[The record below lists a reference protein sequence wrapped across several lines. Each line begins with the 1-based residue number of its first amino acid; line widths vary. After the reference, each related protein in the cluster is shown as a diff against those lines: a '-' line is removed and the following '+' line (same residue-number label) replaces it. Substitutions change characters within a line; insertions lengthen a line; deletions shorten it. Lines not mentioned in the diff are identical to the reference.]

1 MQADGELLKIGRVL
15 IPFFSSFRMMPDSV
29 FHELIERLRRGDVAA
44 ADELYR
50 GYGEQLR
57 RMVRIHLT
65 DSRLRRRIDSADI
78 CQSVFGNFFLRMAL
92 GQFDIPSTTDL
103 LHLLK
108 AMARNRVAHH
118 AKKQRAARR
127 DVRRDVPV
135 AVDDLDLPATDE
147 SPSQII
153 ASQDLITAFFQ
164 RLDDENRAIADQ
176 RRQGRGWDE
185 IGTAL
190 GRSGEAVRKQYQRAL
205 QRISH
210 ELGIEDLISWA

>member
-1 MQADGELLKIGRVL
+1 MT
-15 IPFFSSFRMMPDSV
+15 DSV
-29 FHELIERLRRGDVAA
+29 FHDLIERLRRGDVAA

-92 GQFDIPSTTDL
+92 GQFDIPSASAL
-103 LHLLK
+103 LSLLGV
-108 AMARNRVAHH
+108 MARNRVAHH
-118 AKKQRAARR
+118 AKMQRAARR
-127 DVRRDVPV
+127 DVRREIPL
-135 AVDDLDLPATDE
+135 AIDDLDLPGTEE

-153 ASQDLITAFFQ
+153 ASQDLIAAFFQ

-176 RRQGRGWDE
+176 RRDGLSWDE
-185 IGTAL
+185 IAAAFS
-190 GRSGEAVRKQYQRAL
+190 RSGEATRKQYQRAL
-205 QRISH
+205 TRIAK
-210 ELGIEDLISWA
+210 ELGIEDLFAFD